1 MAFDLPN
8 YVPVAERLDKFRAD
22 HPTWGLTSSLLFHDE
37 KRVVIRASITDDE
50 GREVAAG
57 HAEEVRSQGNVNR
70 TSALENAE
78 TSAWGRALAAL
89 GHDVKGGIAS
99 QEEVKRAQAHSSPS
113 KSKAS
118 RPVADPETGEIQE
131 PPNVPAAIDKLDQDA
146 RKELLAKME
155 KANYPA
161 VEQLAG
167 AAAKQVIRWCEELL
181 EEQRKR
187 EPF

>member
-1 MAFDLPN
+1 MAFDLSN

-37 KRVVIRASITDDE
+37 KRVVVRASITDDA

-57 HAEEVRSQGNVNR
+57 HAEEVRGQGNVNR

-89 GHDVKGGIAS
+89 GYDVKGGIAS
-99 QEEVKRAQAHSSPS
+99 QEEMKRAQAHSSPS
-113 KSKAS
+113 KSARK
-118 RPVADPETGEIQE
+118 VDVETGEIQE
-131 PPNVPAAIDKLDQDA
+131 PPNASAAIEKLDQEG

-155 KANYPA
+155 KANFPSVDQLPPA
-161 VEQLAG
+161 AT
-167 AAAKQVIRWCEELL
+167 KQVVKWVDDLL
-181 EEQRKR
+181 EEQKKR